1 MYCIIYY
8 VFIKI
13 DYSDRIYF
21 IKMSSQNIKHIMY
34 IHVDNDPELLALYKD
49 KASQHNRQCKTNNFP
64 DSGFDLFCPKEQECV
79 GTCHFVDYK
88 IKCSMFIHNHE
99 LVEGIFGFSPP
110 VSQLNIFGSDNTNR
124 PIPKGTGFYLY
135 ARSSISKSSFR
146 LANNVG
152 IIDSGYRGNIGAYFD
167 TTMEYAIIKK
177 HQRLVQLC
185 SPTLEPFYIQIIEDI
200 AYLPGAITTR
210 GEGGFGSTGLETN
223 VSRLSMTDDMPSS
236 LNEQYARGSGG
247 TGLGIPDPLSI
258 INRTLSPSSPPPPLP
273 PPPPS
278 PFTRSTA
285 LE

>member
-1 MYCIIYY
+1 
-8 VFIKI
+8 
-13 DYSDRIYF
+13 
-21 IKMSSQNIKHIMY
+21 MSSQTIKNIMY
-34 IHVDNDPELLALYKD
+34 IHVDNDPELLKLYKD
-49 KASQHNRQCKTNNFP
+49 KAYQHNIQCKTNHFP

-79 GTCHFVDYK
+79 GKSHFVDYK
-88 IKCSMFIHNHE
+88 IKCAMFIHSQE

-110 VSQLNIFGSDNTNR
+110 VSQINIFDSSR
-124 PIPKGTGFYLY
+124 PVTKGTGFYLY
-135 ARSSISKSSFR
+135 ARSSISKTSFR

-185 SPTLEPFYIQIIEDI
+185 SPTLEPFYIQIIEDL
-200 AYLPGAITTR
+200 ACLPCSTTTR
-210 GEGGFGSTGLETN
+210 GVDGFGSTDIETN
-223 VSRLSMTDDMPSS
+223 ISRLSLTNNMSTS
-236 LNEQYARGSGG
+236 LSDQYARGSGG
-247 TGLGIPDPLSI
+247 TGLGIPEPLSI
-258 INRTLSPSSPPPPLP
+258 VNVPSSPSSPSSSPPPLP